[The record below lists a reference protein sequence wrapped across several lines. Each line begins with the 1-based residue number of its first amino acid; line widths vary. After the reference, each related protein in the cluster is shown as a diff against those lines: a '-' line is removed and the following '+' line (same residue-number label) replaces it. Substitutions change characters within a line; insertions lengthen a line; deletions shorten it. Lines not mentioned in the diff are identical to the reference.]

1 MEKGDVRIGII
12 HAYPNAYL
20 IKSLQKADCKIV
32 LVVPKKPTL
41 ECSGIEA
48 VIEVPLYD
56 ASQVEEKIV
65 GYHREKPFDALL
77 PIYEGATAITAKL
90 TEVLGLRGASVSAA
104 EASRNKYLAYE
115 CWSKNGI
122 PVPLTIPIREPH
134 SGWKDI
140 EAHIGY
146 PAIVK
151 LADSMNSQGVIK
163 VTSRDSYLRA
173 IERLVKMLQRPINLD
188 LQIDRN
194 RLAYG
199 TSDIKII
206 AQEYCPGIEVGVDCI
221 IANGNSQI
229 FGVFEKA
236 PATGPYF
243 AESMSIAP
251 TSLGKNEEENVSKI
265 AVEAVLALNHDRISA
280 AHVEIRYT
288 EDGPKVLEA
297 GLRPGGAYTVAAVEY
312 LTGINTYVELLNVL
326 LGNNLNAVKPN
337 GKAVLYGGI
346 VIPKSGVLKRARGLD
361 VFNNLLELLDFQVLN
376 QPGDRVYCL
385 PESAQA
391 HFAYYLVGGRS
402 RDEVLEKHR
411 LIQKSIQLEITEFS
425 QKTPVAYS

>member
-41 ECSGIEA
+41 ECSSIEA

-65 GYHREKPFDALL
+65 DYHREKPFDALL

-146 PAIVK
+146 PAIIK

-163 VTSRDSYLRA
+163 VTSRDSYLREV
-173 IERLVKMLQRPINLD
+173 ERLVKMLQRPIDLD

-221 IANGNSQI
+221 IVNGNSQI
-229 FGVFEKA
+229 LGVFEKA

-251 TSLGKNEEENVSKI
+251 TSLGKDEEENVSKI
-265 AVEAVLALNHDRISA
+265 AVDAVLALSDDQISA

-297 GLRPGGAYTVAAVEY
+297 ALRPGGAYTVAAVEY

-326 LGNNLNAVKPN
+326 LGNNLSVVRPS
-337 GKAVLYGGI
+337 GKAALYGGI
-346 VIPKSGVLKRARGLD
+346 VISQSGVLKSVSGLE
-361 VFNNLLELLDFQVLN
+361 VFDNVPELLDFKVLN
-376 QPGDRVYCL
+376 QLSDKVYCL
-385 PESAQA
+385 PESAQP
-391 HFAYYLVGGRS
+391 HFAYYLIGGCS
-402 RDEVLEKHR
+402 RNEVIDKHL
-411 LIQKSIQLEITEFS
+411 LIQDSIRLEISDF
-425 QKTPVAYS
+425 Y